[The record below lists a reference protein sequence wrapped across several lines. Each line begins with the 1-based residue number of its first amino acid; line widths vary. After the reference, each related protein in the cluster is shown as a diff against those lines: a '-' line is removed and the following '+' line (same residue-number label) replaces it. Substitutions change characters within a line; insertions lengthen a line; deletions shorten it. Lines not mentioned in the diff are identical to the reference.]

1 MFKPTNLGKKNTKP
15 APKPKP
21 TFASVHKNSSSVST
35 GPPATTDAPERSST
49 PQQQSQQQQAQK
61 RGFNDWLA
69 NEDEEWEYYEKPRHG
84 QSGKNRKK
92 KKSKQAQEQAWS
104 WDDLYDPSLPVN
116 FLAYPKSDA
125 YYDVNEAWKQRL
137 YDARRRERQRKGQDK
152 KRSYSDDEDMP
163 DARSRM
169 SLIPEQDRQML
180 TFAGPRAGIQF
191 APPSNIDFAPP
202 TASSSD
208 GPSRTHSTGLSR
220 DRDDRSAPSYPP
232 PVEINQEET
241 AEEVYARRMA
251 LSGRPVPT
259 QPAAPSPPA
268 VPRPSPIA
276 APVPPPPT
284 KPLSADAEEKR
295 AKAAAQIA
303 AIKAKMA
310 AKTGSPAPATAS
322 PQPPAQVA
330 AIPSTNAPPATIAT
344 PPPPPPEP
352 QQPPAPASTIS
363 AAPTFNPAYHA
374 NKAAQDEAAPEAE
387 ETAEDPHAPRSRAPG
402 QAGFAERLMAKMG
415 YQKGQ
420 GLGADGSGITTA
432 IVMKAEKR
440 KKKSDAEGGGYVAPA
455 NMGKIV
461 GGKKKKKVETT
472 ESETDAMSEVI
483 RLEGMLANMDVDKE
497 IQENNLMQE
506 VGDELGEFGKV
517 ERLFIWRTNAGGN
530 DEVFIKFTSPLSALR
545 AVREM
550 DGVEFA
556 DNVVKAAFFDAE
568 KFERGEY
575 A

>member
-1 MFKPTNLGKKNTKP
+1 MFKPTNLGKKNAKP

-21 TFASVHKNSSSVST
+21 TFASAHKNSSSVST
-35 GPPATTDAPERSST
+35 GPSSTTDAPERSST
-49 PQQQSQQQQAQK
+49 PQQQPQPPPLQQQQSQK

-84 QSGKNRKK
+84 QSGKNKKK
-92 KKSKQAQEQAWS
+92 KKSKQVQEQAWS

-116 FLAYPKSDA
+116 FLEYPKSDA
-125 YYDVNEAWKQRL
+125 YYEINEAWKQRL
-137 YDARRRERQRKGQDK
+137 YDARRRERRRKGQDT
-152 KRSYSDDEDMP
+152 KRSYSDEDMP
-163 DARSRM
+163 DAKSR
-169 SLIPEQDRQML
+169 
-180 TFAGPRAGIQF
+180 PRGGMQF
-191 APPSNIDFAPP
+191 APPSHVDFAPP

-208 GPSRTHSTGLSR
+208 HASRPTSAGPLR
-220 DRDDRSAPSYPP
+220 DYDRPKAFSPP
-232 PVEINQEET
+232 AVQINQEET
-241 AEEVYARRMA
+241 AEEAYARRMA
-251 LSGRPVPT
+251 LSEKPVAS
-259 QPAAPSPPA
+259 QSAVPSPPVQA
-268 VPRPSPIA
+268 QSSPIS
-276 APVPPPPT
+276 APMPT
-284 KPLSADAEEKR
+284 PVAKPLSAEAEEKR

-322 PQPPAQVA
+322 PQPGAPAATTPQSNTPHVSA
-330 AIPSTNAPPATIAT
+330 AV
-344 PPPPPPEP
+344 PPPPHPEP
-352 QQPPAPASTIS
+352 QQPSLPTGTIS
-363 AAPTFNPAYHA
+363 AAPTFNLEYYASTA
-374 NKAAQDEAAPEAE
+374 GTDEVASAS
-387 ETAEDPHAPRSRAPG
+387 ETVAEDPDAPRSRAPG

-461 GGKKKKKVETT
+461 GGKKKKTENA

-483 RLEGMLANMDVDKE
+483 KLEGMLANMDVDKE
-497 IQENNLMQE
+497 IQDNNLMQE

-517 ERLFIWRTNAGGN
+517 ERLFIWRKNAGGN
-530 DEVFIKFTSPLSALR
+530 DEVFVKFTSPLSALR

-556 DNVVKAAFFDAE
+556 DNVVKAAFFDVE
-568 KFERGEY
+568 KFEKGEY
-575 A
+575 V